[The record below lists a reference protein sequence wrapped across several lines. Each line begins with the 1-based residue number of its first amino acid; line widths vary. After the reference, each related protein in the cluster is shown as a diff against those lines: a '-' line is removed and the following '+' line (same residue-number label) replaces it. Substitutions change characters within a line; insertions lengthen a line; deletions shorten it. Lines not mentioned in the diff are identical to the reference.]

1 MKQRLVVPHPA
12 VLLSTIFII
21 QVCTEVKERR
31 GEESGEERRRGER
44 RGGGGGE
51 GRGEERSY
59 KRI

>member
-31 GEESGEERRRGER
+31 GEWRGEERRREEGER

-51 GRGEERSY
+51 RRGAEL
-59 KRI
+59 